1 VQGPTPILSFH
12 GMITTLA
19 ASTLVIPLPSIE
31 AWAANDDPTHGMR
44 ITTGSPEMC
53 TSNCVTTE
61 ESVGSQGP
69 PHPQVL
75 ALSQQYDFVR
85 KWGSF
90 GTDDGQFE
98 NVVGIAINSD
108 DKVYTSNSN
117 GDPSPGSHH
126 RIQEFTTLGGF
137 ITKWGTAGSG
147 NSQFIDP
154 FDIAFDSQHN
164 VYLAD
169 QVNQR
174 IQKFTSD
181 GQFITQWGS
190 GVNPTGIAIDSS
202 DNVFVTEQFDHRVA
216 KFTNNG
222 ILISRWSVD

>member
-1 VQGPTPILSFH
+1 
-12 GMITTLA
+12 M
-19 ASTLVIPLPSIE
+19 
-31 AWAANDDPTHGMR
+31 
-44 ITTGSPEMC
+44 
-53 TSNCVTTE
+53 
-61 ESVGSQGP
+61 
-69 PHPQVL
+69 
-75 ALSQQYDFVR
+75 SQQYDFIR

-117 GDPSPGSHH
+117 GDPNPGSQH

-137 ITKWGTAGSG
+137 ITKWGTAGSRNG
-147 NSQFIDP
+147 EFIDP

-164 VYLAD
+164 VYVAD

-190 GVNPTGIAIDSS
+190 GVNPTGIVIDSS

-222 ILISRWSVD
+222 MLISRWGFQGTNNGQLNIQEELRLILLVMFMLVI